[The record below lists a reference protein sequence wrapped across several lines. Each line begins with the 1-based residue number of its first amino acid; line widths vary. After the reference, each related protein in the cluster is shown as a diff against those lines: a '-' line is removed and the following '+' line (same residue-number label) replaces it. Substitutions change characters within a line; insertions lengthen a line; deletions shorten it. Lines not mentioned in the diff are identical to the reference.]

1 MTKHRGVA
9 NRRGEAEALAVS
21 ALTYLAGQPDWLGRF
36 LSLAGIGPSNLRGAA
51 ADPAFLAG
59 VLDFM
64 LDNEGLLV
72 AFSKENG
79 VPPGR
84 IGEVRRFMS
93 YEGNPET

>member
-1 MTKHRGVA
+1 MTKNRGVA
-9 NRRGEAEALAVS
+9 NGRAEAEALGVS

-36 LSLAGIGPSNLRGAA
+36 LSLAGIGPTSLRGAA

-64 LDNEGLLV
+64 LDNEGLLI
-72 AFSKENG
+72 AFAKEVG

-84 IGEVRRFMS
+84 VGEVRRFMS
-93 YEGNPET
+93 DEGNPET